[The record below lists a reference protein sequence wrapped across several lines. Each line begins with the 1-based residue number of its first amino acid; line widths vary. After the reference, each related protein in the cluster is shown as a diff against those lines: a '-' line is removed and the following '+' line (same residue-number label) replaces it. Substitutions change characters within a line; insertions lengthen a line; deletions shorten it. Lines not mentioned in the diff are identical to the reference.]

1 MLKVLSKPRV
11 PKPKRERKVITIINL
26 AVFIK
31 KNKRVTKF
39 KIRKGRHLYTFRAE
53 KQDMA
58 KRLSESLDTNHIE
71 KIEIKKKRVVKKAKK

>member
-1 MLKVLSKPRV
+1 MAKGPKGSKASKTKKSNR
-11 PKPKRERKVITIINL
+11 IHLNS

-39 KIRKGRHLYTFRAE
+39 KIRKGKYLYTFRAE
-53 KQDMA
+53 KPDMA
-58 KRLSESLDTNHIE
+58 KRLSDSLDTNNIE

>member
-1 MLKVLSKPRV
+1 MAKGPKGSKA
-11 PKPKRERKVITIINL
+11 PKTKKSNRFIYL

-39 KIRKGRHLYTFRAE
+39 KIRKGRYLYTFRAE
-53 KQDMA
+53 KPDMA
-58 KRLSESLDTNHIE
+58 KRLSDSLDTNNIE